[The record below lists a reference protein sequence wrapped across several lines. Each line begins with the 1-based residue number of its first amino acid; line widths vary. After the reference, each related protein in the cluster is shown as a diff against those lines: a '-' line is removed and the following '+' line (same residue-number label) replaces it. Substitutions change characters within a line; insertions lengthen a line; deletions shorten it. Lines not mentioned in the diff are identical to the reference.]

1 MSDSN
6 SVVEFM
12 KYEYVKML
20 FSIEKRFTGF
30 NMSHLMYVN
39 GEWTNS
45 SEKTYV
51 PVRDP
56 STGQIMEQVPRAT
69 RDDVRKAV
77 DAAKIAFRSGI
88 WSRLPPGDRS
98 NMLLKVADLLEQRAQ
113 EFARLE
119 SLNSGKSIKQT
130 TYYDLPYTID
140 NIRFLAGASRVLEG
154 KALAEYVPD
163 GTSGVRREPIGVVG
177 VITPWNYPLMMV
189 VWRAFPALAMGNTVV
204 IKPASY
210 TPLTTLE
217 LAGLVEK
224 AGVPKGVFNV
234 LTGPGAEVGEDL
246 ASHPDVDMIAFTG
259 STEVGKRLSELGA
272 STIKKVSV
280 ELGGKAPFIVF
291 DDADIEA
298 AAEGAVVGGL
308 VNNGQDCANSTRYY
322 VHESILEKYQDA
334 LITRLSSVRIGK
346 PLGATTDMGPLVSD
360 AQRKRVEGYVKKGQ
374 DEGGRLL
381 YGGKRPRIEGN
392 EEGYYV
398 QPAVIYTENEDSAI
412 VKEEIFGPV
421 FTLLPFRDYNDVI
434 NRSNDVIYGL
444 GASIWTKDVTRA
456 MNAARDL
463 RFGTVW
469 VNEHVPV
476 PSEMPWAGY
485 KQSGHGASL
494 SAYSLEEFTYIKHVY
509 FDLTGKVRKGWYYQI
524 FGDKD
529 A

>member
-1 MSDSN
+1 MTELKMS
-6 SVVEFM
+6 
-12 KYEYVKML
+12 
-20 FSIEKRFTGF
+20 R
-30 NMSHLMYVN
+30 LMYVN
-39 GEWTNS
+39 GEWVDS
-45 SEKTYV
+45 SGRSRV

-56 STGQIMEQVPRAT
+56 SKGEIVEEVPHAT
-69 RDDVRKAV
+69 RDDVKLAV
-77 DAAKIAFRSGI
+77 DAAKRAFRTGV
-88 WSRLPPGDRS
+88 WSRLSPGDRA

-119 SLNSGKSIKQT
+119 SINSGKSIKQT
-130 TYYDLPYTID
+130 LNYDLPYTVD

-189 VWRAFPALAMGNTVV
+189 VWRAFPALATGNTVV

-217 LAGLVEK
+217 LAGIMEK

-234 LTGPGAEVGEDL
+234 ITGPGAEVGEEL
-246 ASHPDVDMIAFTG
+246 ANHKDVDMIAFTG

-272 STIKKVSV
+272 STLKKVSV
-280 ELGGKAPFIVF
+280 ELGGKAPFIIF
-291 DDADIEA
+291 DDADLEA

-322 VHESILEKYQDA
+322 VHESIVEKFQNA
-334 LITRLSSVRIGK
+334 LISKLSRVRIGM
-346 PLGATTDMGPLVSD
+346 PLSSTTDMGPLVSD
-360 AQRKRVEGYVKKGQ
+360 AQRKRVEGYVEKGIS
-374 DEGGRLL
+374 EGGKLL

-392 EEGYYV
+392 EGGYYI
-398 QPAVIYTENEDSAI
+398 QPAVIYTENEQSAI

-421 FTLLPFRDYNDVI
+421 FTVLSFSNYENVI
-434 NRSNDVIYGL
+434 ERSNDVIYGL
-444 GASIWTKDVTRA
+444 GASVWTRDITRG
-456 MNAARDL
+456 MNAVRDL

-509 FDLTGKVRKGWYYQI
+509 FDLTGKARKGWYYQI
-524 FGDKD
+524 YGDRD
-529 A
+529 S